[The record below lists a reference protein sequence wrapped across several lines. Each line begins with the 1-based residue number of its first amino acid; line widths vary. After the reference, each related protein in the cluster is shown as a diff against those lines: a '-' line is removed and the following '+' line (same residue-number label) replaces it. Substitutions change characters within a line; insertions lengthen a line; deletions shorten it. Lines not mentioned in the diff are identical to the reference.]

1 MARRSPSSL
10 VGLLLVSLVLVASG
24 FLFATSASTARGTDL
39 RAERT
44 TRLVD
49 LIRERQDDYD
59 AGLDQVNELRAE
71 VDALG
76 ELAAETDSS
85 VAGAREAAEQLA
97 GAAGVTEVIGPG
109 LTVRLD
115 DAPRD
120 PGEPLPPGITPD
132 DLVVHQQDLQGV
144 INAMWAGGAEA
155 IQVMDQRLITTSAVR
170 CVGNTLILGG
180 RVYSPPYSVT
190 AIGDTEGMRQA
201 LDEAP
206 AVQAYREWVDVV
218 GLGYEVEDEDEVTV
232 AAYEGALDLQYAQ
245 AIA

>member
-39 RAERT
+39 RGERT

-59 AGLDQVNELRAE
+59 SGLEQVSELRDE

-85 VAGAREAAEQLA
+85 VAAARESAEQLA
-97 GAAGVTEVIGPG
+97 GAAGVTEVVGPG

-120 PGEPLPPGITPD
+120 PGDPLPAGITPD
-132 DLVVHQQDLQGV
+132 DLVVHEQDLQGV
-144 INAMWAGGAEA
+144 INALWAGGAEA
-155 IQVMDQRLITTSAVR
+155 IQVMDQRLISTSAVR

-190 AIGDTEGMRQA
+190 AIGDTEGMRRA

-232 AAYEGALDLQYAQ
+232 TAYEGALELQYAQ
-245 AIA
+245 AMS

>member
-1 MARRSPSSL
+1 M
-10 VGLLLVSLVLVASG
+10 
-24 FLFATSASTARGTDL
+24 
-39 RAERT
+39 
-44 TRLVD
+44 
-49 LIRERQDDYD
+49 
-59 AGLDQVNELRAE
+59 
-71 VDALG
+71 
-76 ELAAETDSS
+76 
-85 VAGAREAAEQLA
+85 
-97 GAAGVTEVIGPG
+97 
-109 LTVRLD
+109 
-115 DAPRD
+115 
-120 PGEPLPPGITPD
+120 
-132 DLVVHQQDLQGV
+132 VHQQDLQGV

>member
-1 MARRSPSSL
+1 MSRRSPSAL
-10 VGLLLVSLVLVASG
+10 VGLLLVSLVLVAAG

-49 LIRERQDDYD
+49 LIRERQDEHDSR
-59 AGLDQVNELRAE
+59 LDEVNDLRAE

-76 ELAAETDSS
+76 QQAAETDST
-85 VAGAREAAEQLA
+85 VADARAAAEQLA
-97 GAAGVTEVIGPG
+97 GAAGVTAVVGPG

-155 IQVMDQRLITTSAVR
+155 IQVMDQRLISTSAVR
-170 CVGNTLILGG
+170 CVGNTLILDG
-180 RVYSPPYSVT
+180 RVYSPRSTSPPSATPT
-190 AIGDTEGMRQA
+190 AC
-201 LDEAP
+201 
-206 AVQAYREWVDVV
+206 V
-218 GLGYEVEDEDEVTV
+218 GHWTRHLRSRPTV
-232 AAYEGALDLQYAQ
+232 SGSTWSGWATRSRTRTR
-245 AIA
+245 